1 MGEPCKHSQRVS
13 RTALTPTRKVVKTL
27 IFGPFS
33 CPRTETAG
41 DVLLGIERL
50 PTGHYAGS
58 MDSPQRYPWIGK
70 WKLESE
76 TGLVDWLI
84 AQGATTAEATAERD
98 IIQRHTTL
106 TLAVDDDRL
115 DLIWSTN
122 IRGRL
127 RRAKTIV
134 SYSLDGV
141 SVTTTDTP
149 LGSVST
155 TAAVEQDMLVHR
167 VTGPRGTETHR
178 RHVVDGR
185 LHQTMT
191 TDDPALS
198 TATTCELIWRPTR

>member
-1 MGEPCKHSQRVS
+1 
-13 RTALTPTRKVVKTL
+13 
-27 IFGPFS
+27 
-33 CPRTETAG
+33 
-41 DVLLGIERL
+41 
-50 PTGHYAGS
+50 
-58 MDSPQRYPWIGK
+58 MDSSQHHPWVGN

-76 TGLVDWLI
+76 TGFVDWLI

-98 IIQRHTTL
+98 IIRRHTTL
-106 TLAVDDDRL
+106 TIAVDDDRV

-127 RRAKTIV
+127 RRTKTV
-134 SYSLDGV
+134 LSYSLDGV

-149 LGSVST
+149 LGSVSA

-167 VTGPRGTETHR
+167 VIGPRGTETHR
-178 RHVVDGR
+178 RHIVGGR

-198 TATTCELIWRPTR
+198 TTTCELIWRRTR